1 MMKLWSGRVLLPCRG
16 GAMILLGGISGAQ
29 AATGVAPP
37 AMYPATTWQGQSQAV
52 VRVLDRLDA
61 HLELLTIPVGG
72 SVTYHSLSVGVEACV
87 SRPQTLVADAGAL
100 LHLKDSSDPQ
110 RPPFDGWM
118 LAQEPSVATYGSPLY
133 DVRVVSCAGAL
144 TAPQAGPLP
153 EVKAPVLASAEVPVE
168 EGGDAPAS
176 QPGSASGG
184 PVPLAP
190 DSHNPI
196 PLAPP
201 SGAAPSLAP
210 AMPPQS
216 SGQSLSP
223 PEADPGLE

>member
-1 MMKLWSGRVLLPCRG
+1 MMRARSGINLLC
-16 GAMILLGGISGAQ
+16 GAVGVCLLAGFPVAR

-72 SVTYHSLSVGVEACV
+72 SASYHGLSVGVEACV
-87 SRPQTLVADAGAL
+87 SRPQTLAADAGAL
-100 LHLKDSSDPQ
+100 LHLKDSSDPD

-133 DVRVVSCAGAL
+133 DVRVVSCAGAP

-153 EVKAPVLASAEVPVE
+153 VVKAPVLASAEVPVE

-176 QPGSASGG
+176 RPDSASGG

-210 AMPPQS
+210 AAPVPPA
-216 SGQSLSP
+216 GQPLP
-223 PEADPGLE
+223 LPEADPGLE

>member
-1 MMKLWSGRVLLPCRG
+1 MMKRCSGRVLLC
-16 GAMILLGGISGAQ
+16 GAFGLTLLAGISGAQ

-37 AMYPATTWQGQSQAV
+37 AMYPAATWQGQSQAV

-72 SVTYHSLSVGVEACV
+72 NATYHSLSIGVEACV
-87 SRPQTLVADAGAL
+87 SRPQTLATDAGAL
-100 LHLKDSSDPQ
+100 LHLKDASDPQ
-110 RPPFDGWM
+110 LPSFDGWM

-133 DVRVVSCAGAL
+133 DVRVVSCAGAP

-153 EVKAPVLASAEVPVE
+153 AVKAPVLASAEVPVE

-176 QPGSASGG
+176 PPGSASGG

-210 AMPPQS
+210 AVPTQS
-216 SGQSLSP
+216 SGQPLP
-223 PEADPGLE
+223 APEADPGLE

>member
-1 MMKLWSGRVLLPCRG
+1 MMKRCSGRMLLC
-16 GAMILLGGISGAQ
+16 GAVGLTLLAGISGAQ

-61 HLELLTIPVGG
+61 HLEVLTIPVGG
-72 SVTYHSLSVGVEACV
+72 NVTYHSLSIGVEACV
-87 SRPQTLVADAGAL
+87 SRPQTLATDAGAL
-100 LHLKDSSDPQ
+100 LHLKDASDPQ

-153 EVKAPVLASAEVPVE
+153 VVKAPVLASAEVPVE

-176 QPGSASGG
+176 PPGSASGG

-210 AMPPQS
+210 AVPTQP
-216 SGQSLSP
+216 SGQSLP
-223 PEADPGLE
+223 APEADPGLE

>member
-1 MMKLWSGRVLLPCRG
+1 MGVIPSGIPDAR
-16 GAMILLGGISGAQ
+16 

-52 VRVLDRLDA
+52 VRVLDRLDS
-61 HLELLTIPVGG
+61 HIELLTVPVGG
-72 SVTYHSLSVGVEACV
+72 SATYHSLSVGVEACV
-87 SRPQTLVADAGAL
+87 SRPQTLSADSGAL
-100 LHLKDSSDPQ
+100 LHLKDSSDPA
-110 RPPFDGWM
+110 RAPFDGWM

-133 DVRVVSCAGAL
+133 DVRVVSCAGVL

-153 EVKAPVLASAEVPVE
+153 VVKVPVLASSDVPVE
-168 EGGDAPAS
+168 EGGEAQTSLPE
-176 QPGSASGG
+176 SAAGG

-201 SGAAPSLAP
+201 GVAPPSLAP
-210 AMPPQS
+210 SAPVPPQ
-216 SGQSLSP
+216 GQLQGQQALP
-223 PEADPGLE
+223 PPTADPGLE

>member
-1 MMKLWSGRVLLPCRG
+1 MMKRYVGVALLC
-16 GAMILLGGISGAQ
+16 GAAEVFLPIAAQ
-29 AATGVAPP
+29 AAVGVAPP
-37 AMYPATTWQGQSQAV
+37 AMYPAPTWQGQSQAV
-52 VRVLDRLDA
+52 LRVLDRLDG
-61 HLELLTIPVGG
+61 HLELLTVPVGG
-72 SVTYHSLSVGVEACV
+72 SATYRSLSVGVEACV
-87 SRPQTLVADAGAL
+87 TRPQTLATDTGVL

-110 RPPFDGWM
+110 RPSFDGWM

-133 DVRVVSCAGAL
+133 DVRVVSCAGVP

-153 EVKAPVLASAEVPVE
+153 VVKAPVLAGTEVPVE

-176 QPGSASGG
+176 PPASASGG

-196 PLAPP
+196 PLAPS

-210 AMPPQS
+210 AAPAQS
-216 SGQSLSP
+216 SGQPLP
-223 PEADPGLE
+223 PPQADPGLE